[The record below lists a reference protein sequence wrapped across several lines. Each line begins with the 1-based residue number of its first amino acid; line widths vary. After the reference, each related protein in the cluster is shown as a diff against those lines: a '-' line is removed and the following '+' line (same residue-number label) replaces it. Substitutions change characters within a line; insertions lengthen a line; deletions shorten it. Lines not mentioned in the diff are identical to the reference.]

1 MKKKIYY
8 LLIFFYLSIYQSFAL
23 ENKIIYKINNEI
35 VTSYDLKLEEKYLGI
50 LNTNL
55 KKIDNLQLKKIAKDS
70 ILKEKIKEIEL
81 NKYYSL
87 KNSLEDPNLKKIIKN
102 LYNSLG
108 INDEKVFL
116 EYLKKQDLDYEY
128 IKKKISIEMLWNNLI
143 FRKFNNQVVINENG
157 LIKQIENEIKM
168 MTNKRQLLLS
178 EILINNKKNL
188 NISKIYKEIIS
199 SSNEIGFD
207 NTANIYSKS
216 ESAKMGGK
224 IGWIE
229 ETSLSP
235 NILKSLIN
243 LNKGQISK
251 PIKIS
256 DNFIII
262 KIDDVKFN
270 KKEID
275 KNKVLNN
282 KINFEKN
289 QQLERFSIAYFNR
302 VKQNIAINEL

>member
-302 VKQNIAINEL
+302 VKQNITINEL

>member
-50 LNTNL
+50 LNTKL

-302 VKQNIAINEL
+302 VKQNITINEL